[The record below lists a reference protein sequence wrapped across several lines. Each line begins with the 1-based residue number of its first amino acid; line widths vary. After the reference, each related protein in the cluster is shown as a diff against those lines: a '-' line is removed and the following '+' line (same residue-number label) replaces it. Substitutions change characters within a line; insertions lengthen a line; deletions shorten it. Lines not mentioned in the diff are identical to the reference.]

1 MKVISS
7 TAMRKDIAEII
18 NAVKYTGQVFGVGRR
33 NKIEAIIMK
42 YPSHINLELNE
53 VTNINANSTSFDFL
67 EDEPELYSVKD
78 LKKRY
83 A

>member
-7 TAMRKDIAEII
+7 TTMRKDISEII
-18 NAVKYTGQVFGVGRR
+18 NAVKYTGQIFGVGRR

-42 YPSHINLELNE
+42 YPEYMNLDLTEI
-53 VTNINANSTSFDFL
+53 TNINANSASFDFL
-67 EDEPELYSVKD
+67 KNEPDLYSLND
-78 LKKRY
+78 LKKKH